1 MTLKIKLSIFLC
13 TLALIAVAQ
22 ESETSKPKGKLSGQ
36 WRTYYMNTFNEGSL
50 KDFKALASG
59 GKIKYQYEI
68 SNNFQVGAALY
79 NSTNL
84 GLQDLTIPDGTTGR
98 LSRYEEGL
106 FNRLDLENDAVFLLG
121 ELYFKYK
128 NKQHEVTLGRMKIN
142 TTLINPE
149 DGRMIPTL
157 VQGIWYQNNINEKS
171 RVQIGVLNEIAPRST
186 GRFYNIGE
194 SIGTYPVGR
203 NTSGEPSQFGGNT
216 ESDYVILVNG
226 DFQLTDKLHI
236 NMANFY
242 VDNVSNSIY
251 VKPKINL
258 TQKLNLEFEWLHQNR
273 VGEGGNE
280 VDSLRY
286 FTSKTSDIIGARFGY
301 EFRKSKVSIA
311 YNRIFSQSQF
321 ISPREWGREDLFSFQ
336 KRERTEG
343 SGDNHALVLYFD
355 TTLDLIRDKAAVKS
369 IFSVGRHWKPSVLN
383 PVLNKYA
390 IPDYTHINLDFF
402 FNFKNLRGFKPE
414 LLFVSKIANGDFP
427 DNPNFIFNK
436 VNLFHVDLIL
446 NYNF

>member
-1 MTLKIKLSIFLC
+1 MTLKIKLSIVLC

-84 GLQDLTIPDGTTGR
+84 GLQDLTIPDGITGR

-286 FTSKTSDIIGARFGY
+286 FISKTSHIIGARFGY

-311 YNRIFSQSQF
+311 YNRILSQGQF
-321 ISPREWGREDLFSFQ
+321 ISPREWGREGLFSFQ

-355 TTLDLIRDKAAVKS
+355 TTLDLIKDKVAVKS

-436 VNLFHVDLIL
+436 INLFHVDLIL